1 MDYAEAVR
9 YLLTLGRELAAPSH
23 ARAAKFDLANIRA
36 LASRMGDP
44 QNQFRSI
51 HIAGTNGKGSTAAML
66 ESILRCAGY
75 RTGLYTSPHLERMNE
90 RIRVD
95 GEEISDAEF
104 AGAFTRLHKLIEQML
119 SSGELA
125 AHPTFFECI
134 TAMAFDQFAR
144 AEVEFAVLEVGMGG
158 RLDSTN
164 IVTPE
169 VAVITQIH
177 FDHESFLGHSI
188 TEIAGEK
195 AGVIK
200 RGIPVVSAADHAD
213 AVRVVA
219 QRAGE
224 LGANLVEIDAA
235 YRVERLRAH
244 DGFYTAEL
252 AASSPTDSRRTTLHL
267 ALAGRYQVRNAITAF
282 ATARIL
288 AERGFLLPDEA
299 IAEGVATV
307 RWPGR
312 LERVAENPSVFLDGT
327 HNPGGAVELA
337 AFWDEHFKGRR
348 IHLIYGS
355 VRDKSVDEIA
365 GLLFPRATTVI
376 VTAPR
381 QPRALSADALA
392 AMTRHLA
399 PQMEVVLDPAEALER
414 ALAVASPEDAI
425 FVTGSLYL
433 AGDLRKWWHSR
444 GSKALSASRDT

>member
-1 MDYAEAVR
+1 MDYSEAVR

-23 ARAAKFDLANIRA
+23 ARAAKFDLANIQA
-36 LASRMGDP
+36 LAARMSDP

-51 HIAGTNGKGSTAAML
+51 HIAGTNGKGSTAAMV

-134 TAMAFDQFAR
+134 TAMAFDEFAR

-188 TEIAGEK
+188 AEIAGEK
-195 AGVIK
+195 AGIIK

-213 AVRVVA
+213 AIRVVA
-219 QRAGE
+219 QRAAE
-224 LGANLVEIDAA
+224 LGAHLVEIDAT
-235 YRVERLRAH
+235 YRLERLRAH
-244 DGFYTAEL
+244 DGFYTAVL
-252 AASSPTDSRRTTLHL
+252 AANSSTDSRRATLHM
-267 ALAGRYQVRNAITAF
+267 ALAGRHQVRNAITAL
-282 ATARIL
+282 AAARVL
-288 AERGFLLPDEA
+288 AERGFLVPDEA

-312 LERVAENPSVFLDGT
+312 LERVAENPPVFLDGT
-327 HNPGGAVELA
+327 HNPGGAAELA

-365 GLLFPRATTVI
+365 GLLFPRASTVI

-399 PQMEVVLDPAEALER
+399 PQMEVVPDPAEALER
-414 ALAVASPEDAI
+414 ALAVAPPEDAI

-433 AGDLRKWWHSR
+433 AGDLRKWWHSHIVK
-444 GSKALSASRDT
+444 KAGA